1 MDTYSAPGSE
11 NSYEYVLCNDVS
23 VRLYS
28 LLRPRV
34 KKWIYDY
41 ELPSWRGQEDDVI
54 EDVLQDMFVKLI
66 KQERKI
72 EQGQAESLTSIEA
85 LSYVIARNCCRDRW
99 RKDRK
104 LTRFPEDEYKL
115 EEMFSR
121 SNWIDPA
128 EVALDNV
135 YSEWL
140 FLKVSYNIAK
150 FSSKK
155 RKALLID
162 LAGLM
167 YFDDQLTSLQKA
179 LWQQGIQMRDY
190 QGKKPV
196 TPHEKSR
203 HSSLLSLAYKQ
214 LKNGSDHFL
223 D

>member
-1 MDTYSAPGSE
+1 MDKPASCSE
-11 NSYEYVLCNDVS
+11 NSYTCVLCNEVV

-28 LLRPRV
+28 LLRPHV
-34 KKWIYDY
+34 KKWVYDY
-41 ELPSWRGQEDDVI
+41 ALPSWRGQEDDVI
-54 EDVLQDMFVKLI
+54 DDVLQDMFLKLI

-72 EQGQAESLTSIEA
+72 EQGQAEPFDSIEA
-85 LSYVIARNCCRDRW
+85 LGYIIARNCCLDRW

-104 LTRFPEDEYKL
+104 LIRFPEDEYKL
-115 EEMFSR
+115 EEMISR

-128 EVALDNV
+128 EVAVDNV
-135 YSEWL
+135 YREWL
-140 FLKVSYNIAK
+140 FLKISYNIGRFSAK
-150 FSSKK
+150 KQ
-155 RKALLID
+155 RALLID

-167 YFDDQLTSLQKA
+167 YFEEQLTPLQKA
-179 LWQQGIQMRDY
+179 LWQQGIQIRDY

-214 LKNGSDHFL
+214 MKNGSDQFL